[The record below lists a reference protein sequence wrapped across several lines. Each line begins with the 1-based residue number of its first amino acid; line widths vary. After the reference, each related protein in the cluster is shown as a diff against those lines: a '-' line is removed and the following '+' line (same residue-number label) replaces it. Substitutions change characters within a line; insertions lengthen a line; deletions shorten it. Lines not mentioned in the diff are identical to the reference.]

1 MTTVIKLGGNDGG
14 EQRVT
19 ETVSEVTA
27 DLNVA
32 RAQHHRFVAFTD
44 AESGKEISVNPAK
57 VIDVFEE

>member
-1 MTTVIKLGGNDGG
+1 MTTVIKLGGRDSG

-27 DLNVA
+27 NLNVA
-32 RAQHHRFVAFTD
+32 RTQKHRFVAFTD
-44 AESGKEISVNPAK
+44 AESDKEISVNPAL